1 MIKNIIKIILYI
13 NLIYFSCFGLVN
25 ASEVYHKNK
34 LEKYFSDLKKSKNLD
49 EAISIEKNIWT
60 LWNLHPNNQFL
71 TNKLELGTELMENG
85 QHRYAYKIFS
95 NIIFE
100 DPNWA
105 EAWNKRATVLF
116 LMNEYDLSLIDI
128 EKTLNLEP
136 RHFGALSG
144 RAQIYIDQKEYQKA
158 LDNLIQTKKIYP
170 LSKGSNIILNLKIL
184 NIRNWTFLDLIL
196 AINYMSQLS
205 YQML

>member
-1 MIKNIIKIILYI
+1 MKKILKIILLI
-13 NLIYFSCFGLVN
+13 NIILQSLLIN
-25 ASEVYHKNK
+25 TKASEIYHNNELK
-34 LEKYFSDLKKSKNLD
+34 KYFVDLKNSKNLD
-49 EAISIEKNIWT
+49 EAIIIEKNIWN

-100 DPNWA
+100 DPNWS

-116 LMNEYDLSLIDI
+116 LMKEYDLSLIDI

-144 RAQIYIDQKEYQKA
+144 RAQIYIDQKQYQKA
-158 LDNLIQTKKIYP
+158 LDNLILTKKIYP
-170 LSKGSNIILNLKIL
+170 LSKSSNIIPIIEKIL
-184 NIRNWTFLDLIL
+184 NIEEI
-196 AINYMSQLS
+196 
-205 YQML
+205 

>member
-1 MIKNIIKIILYI
+1 MLKNIIKIIIYL
-13 NLIYFSCFGLVN
+13 NLIYYSFFVFVN
-25 ASEVYHKNK
+25 ASEIYHKNK

-60 LWNLHPNNQFL
+60 LWNLHPDDQFL

-100 DPNWA
+100 DPNWS

-116 LMNEYDLSLIDI
+116 LMKEYDLSLIDI

-144 RAQIYIDQKEYQKA
+144 RAQIFIDQKEYQKA

-170 LSKGSNIILNLKIL
+170 LSKGNNIIPKLEKIL
-184 NIRNWTFLDLIL
+184 NIEEI
-196 AINYMSQLS
+196 
-205 YQML
+205 

>member
-1 MIKNIIKIILYI
+1 MKKTFKTILFI
-13 NLIYFSCFGLVN
+13 NLIFIFVSFYSY
-25 ASEVYHKNK
+25 ASEIYHKNK
-34 LEKYFSDLKKSKNLD
+34 LEKFFMDLKKSTNID
-49 EAISIEKNIWT
+49 EAVSIEKNIWS
-60 LWNLHPNNQFL
+60 LWNLHPKNKFL

-85 QHRYAYKIFS
+85 QHKYAYKIFS

-100 DPNWA
+100 DPNWS

-116 LMNEYDLSLIDI
+116 LMKEYDLSLIDI

-144 RAQIYIDQKEYQKA
+144 RAQIFIDQKEYQKA

-170 LSKGSNIILNLKIL
+170 LSKGSNIIPKLEKIL
-184 NIRNWTFLDLIL
+184 NIEEI
-196 AINYMSQLS
+196 
-205 YQML
+205 

>member
-13 NLIYFSCFGLVN
+13 SFICSSFFVFVN
-25 ASEVYHKNK
+25 ASDIYHKNK

-85 QHRYAYKIFS
+85 QHKYAYKIFS

-100 DPNWA
+100 DPNWS

-116 LMNEYDLSLIDI
+116 LMKEYDLSLIDI
-128 EKTLNLEP
+128 EKTLDLEP

-144 RAQIYIDQKEYQKA
+144 RAQIYINKAEYQKA
-158 LDNLIQTKKIYP
+158 LDNLIQNKEIYP
-170 LSKGSNIILNLKIL
+170 LSKGNKVIPKLEKIL
-184 NIRNWTFLDLIL
+184 NIEQI
-196 AINYMSQLS
+196 
-205 YQML
+205 